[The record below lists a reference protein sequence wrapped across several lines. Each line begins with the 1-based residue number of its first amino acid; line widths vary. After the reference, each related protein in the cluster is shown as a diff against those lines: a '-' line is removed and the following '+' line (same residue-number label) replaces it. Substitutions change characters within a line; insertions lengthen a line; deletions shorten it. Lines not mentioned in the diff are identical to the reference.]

1 MEGKQEGEI
10 FVITPTHPAWPP
22 LFKEMPDPPAQLFCR
37 GQVAAL
43 TKKFL
48 SVVGARRATAYG
60 LRAVKEL
67 ITPLVPQLGIA
78 SGMAF
83 GIDAASH
90 QAALHAGGTTVAVLG
105 CGLDDASIYPCAHIG
120 LAKKII
126 AAGGCL
132 ISEHPPSTLA
142 RAYFFPIRN
151 RLLAGLASATL
162 VVEAA
167 MNSGTMITAHLALG
181 YNRDVLAVPGSIF
194 ALSSHGTNS
203 LLKNG
208 ARLISSVNDILE
220 AYDLAPKQ
228 LTLPEPSA
236 DEKSVLDL
244 LSSQPLPFDVLAS
257 QLKWD
262 GQRLAAAIL
271 LLEISGR
278 VRKLPGRGFIT

>member
-1 MEGKQEGEI
+1 MEGKQGGEI
-10 FVITPTHPAWPP
+10 FVITAAHPSWPI
-22 LFKEMPDPPAQLFCR
+22 LFKEMPDPPSQLFCR
-37 GQVAAL
+37 GNPAAL

-67 ITPLVPQLGIA
+67 VMPLVPQLGIA

-83 GIDAASH
+83 GIDAAAH
-90 QAALHAGGTTVAVLG
+90 QAALHADGTTVAVLG

-120 LAKKII
+120 LAKKIL
-126 AAGGCL
+126 AANGCL
-132 ISEHPPSTLA
+132 ISEYPPGTKA
-142 RAYFFPIRN
+142 RAGYFPIRN
-151 RLLAGLASATL
+151 RLLAGLAPATL

-181 YNRDVLAVPGSIF
+181 YNRDVLAIPGSIF

-220 AYDLAPKQ
+220 AYNLAPKQ
-228 LTLPEPSA
+228 LTLPTPTV
-236 DEKSVLDL
+236 DEQTILDL
-244 LSSQPLPFDVLAS
+244 LSGEPVAFDALNS
-257 QLKWD
+257 HLHWEN
-262 GQRLAAAIL
+262 QRLATAIL

-278 VRKLPGRGFIT
+278 VRKLPGQGFIS